1 MRGRK
6 VVGPPIC
13 VDFCPCLNSV
23 AACQIDIFMK
33 LSLPL
38 RPQQGRRR
46 VHTATAGTPPWPSA
60 VACNLATARFA
71 THPPFSPSAP
81 CWRFKRQA
89 QQSAPTAQHR
99 RCRAESREQWVQ
111 RTVRAAPFVNAT
123 CTTLRVTRCVPA
135 LEHGNLSCP
144 RTSPRPRADLA
155 LLLPS
160 QLDRCRN
167 RHRLRVHRRHRHHR
181 HHPAAIAQPLSSSP
195 SPSRDRL
202 SALPPSTR
210 MAAAWAA
217 PRLLGWRRRGQ
228 RLRHPHSHRHHHRHN
243 RRRHHHL
250 VASYYTH
257 RRR

>member
-1 MRGRK
+1 M
-6 VVGPPIC
+6 
-13 VDFCPCLNSV
+13 
-23 AACQIDIFMK
+23 
-33 LSLPL
+33 
-38 RPQQGRRR
+38 
-46 VHTATAGTPPWPSA
+46 HTATAGTPPWPSA
-60 VACNLATARFA
+60 VACNRATARFA

-89 QQSAPTAQHR
+89 QQASRRMAAPTAQHR
-99 RCRAESREQWVQ
+99 RCRAESREQCVQ

-195 SPSRDRL
+195 SPS
-202 SALPPSTR
+202 PSRYRHHHLHQETGCLLHHH
-210 MAAAWAA
+210 
-217 PRLLGWRRRGQ
+217 PLGWRRRGQ
-228 RLRHPHSHRHHHRHN
+228 LLDLHAAAPAAAATSLYTVGGGVPRLRS
-243 RRRHHHL
+243 
-250 VASYYTH
+250 
-257 RRR
+257 